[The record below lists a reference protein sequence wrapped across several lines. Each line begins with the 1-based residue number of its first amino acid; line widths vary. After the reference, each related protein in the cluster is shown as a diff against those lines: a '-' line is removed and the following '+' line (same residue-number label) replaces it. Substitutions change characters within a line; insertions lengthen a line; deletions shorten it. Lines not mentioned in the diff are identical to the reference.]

1 MMDVMEAIKIRR
13 SIRRYK
19 PTPIPEEKLR
29 TVLNAAR
36 LAPSAK
42 NLQPWKLVIVRDEDV
57 KRALIPACN
66 NQKWMAEAPIIIAAC
81 AVQDEAFGMMGGYMN
96 SYPVDVAIALD
107 HLTLA
112 AVNEGLGTC
121 WIGAF
126 NEDKVKTVLNV
137 PMDVKVVA
145 LTPLGFPNEEP
156 ISKGRKHLSELIC
169 YNKYK

>member
-1 MMDVMEAIKIRR
+1 MIEAIKSRR
-13 SIRRYK
+13 SIRKYE
-19 PTPIPEEKLR
+19 PTPIPEDKLQ

-42 NLQPWKLVIVRDEDV
+42 NLQPWKFVIVRDEDI

-66 NQKWMAEAPIIIAAC
+66 NQKWIAGAPIIIAAC
-81 AVQDEAFGMMGGYMN
+81 AIQDEAYGMMGGYMN

-112 AVNEGLGTC
+112 AASEGLGTC
-121 WIGAF
+121 WIGSF
-126 NEDKVKTVLNV
+126 SEEKVKTVLNI
-137 PMDVKVVA
+137 PRDVKVVA

-156 ISKGRKHLSELIC
+156 MPSGRKHLSELIC
-169 YNKYK
+169 YNQYE

>member
-1 MMDVMEAIKIRR
+1 MDVMEAIKVRR
-13 SIRRYK
+13 SIRTYK
-19 PTPIPEEKLR
+19 PTPIPEKKLR

-57 KRALIPACN
+57 KRELIPACN
-66 NQKWMAEAPIIIAAC
+66 NQKWIAEAPIIIAAC
-81 AVQDEAFGMMGGYMN
+81 AVQDEAFEMMGGYMN
-96 SYPVDVAIALD
+96 SYPVDIAIALD

-121 WIGAF
+121 WIGSF
-126 NEDKVKTVLNV
+126 NEDKVKAVLNV
-137 PMDVKVVA
+137 PRDVKVVA

-156 ISKGRKHLSELIC
+156 ASKGRKHLSDLIC
-169 YNKYK
+169 YNQYE